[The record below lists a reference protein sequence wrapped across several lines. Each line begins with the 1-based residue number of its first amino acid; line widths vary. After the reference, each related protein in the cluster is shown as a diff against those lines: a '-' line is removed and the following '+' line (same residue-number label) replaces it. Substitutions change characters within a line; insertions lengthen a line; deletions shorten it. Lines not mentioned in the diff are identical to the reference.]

1 MSIIQ
6 DRMKSYYPPVVIGI
20 KDIEAI
26 VDAEFPEFETLND
39 SQMQLIYDKY
49 LVSGEVSEDRIR
61 AWETELELS
70 VPVGATME
78 DRRDAIVARIRGGT
92 KLNTATIS
100 NIVNAFTGG
109 QARAYIQ
116 NSTLYVAI
124 LSPADNKS
132 YIYENV
138 EREIERLKPA
148 HLGLSVY
155 RAYKTWG
162 QINTN
167 YSTWGDVMA
176 DSETWFE
183 VLYNEAI

>member
-49 LVSGEVSEDRIR
+49 LVRGEVSEDRIR
-61 AWETELELS
+61 AWEAELNMS
-70 VPVGATME
+70 VTAEATMD
-78 DRRDAIVARIRGGT
+78 DRRDAVVARLRGGV
-92 KLNTATIS
+92 KLNTASIS
-100 NIVNAFTGG
+100 AIVNAFTGG
-109 QARAYIQ
+109 QAKSYIE
-116 NSTLYVAI
+116 NSTICVAI
-124 LSPADNKS
+124 LAPADNQS
-132 YIYENV
+132 YIFENV

-155 RAYKTWG
+155 RAYNTWN
-162 QINTN
+162 QTKDN
-167 YSTWGDVMA
+167 YDTWGDVM
-176 DSETWFE
+176 ENNTTWFD
-183 VLYNEAI
+183 VMYNESI